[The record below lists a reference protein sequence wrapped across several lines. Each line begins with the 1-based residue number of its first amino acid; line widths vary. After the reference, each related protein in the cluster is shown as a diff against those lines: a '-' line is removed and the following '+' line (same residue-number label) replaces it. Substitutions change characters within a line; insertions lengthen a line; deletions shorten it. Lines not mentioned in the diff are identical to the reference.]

1 MGLVAD
7 RVALNFRVSQ
17 DAKTAFDSA
26 VADEYGMSDSYA
38 GFVLERELRSELGR
52 GHVATVREAVEDLAD
67 SLDDTPREK
76 DESQSAPEY
85 ISARNGD
92 TTVIRYRVSEDVRN
106 AIEEQQSDAFR
117 SAGEFVEAV
126 MTRYAETDGELV
138 RIAETVND
146 LAEEVALQSD
156 DEMTT
161 TERIASRLDDTFT
174 KREFLEAAE
183 EEGIG
188 TKKYALEE
196 YLPGVLD
203 AKDVIPAPGAPET
216 FIPRGSASDS
226 GPIDPARLPYHAM
239 SREEKRIAI
248 KAEAL
253 RELNSQGN
261 LKMSPS
267 EGCSIL
273 GGRPNSSTVRS
284 LFREIANEATD
295 NGFWYA
301 DGTLKVNGKRARE
314 ADWDNETAL
323 RITGHISIREGT
335 QGSEETTARSE
346 AEKEAEEQ
354 VAALENATPASE
366 TEQSGR
372 NSPD

>member
-1 MGLVAD
+1 MSD
-7 RVALNFRVSQ
+7 RAALNFRVSR
-17 DAKTAFDSA
+17 DAKKAFDSA
-26 VADEYGMSDSYA
+26 VADEYGTSDSYA

-52 GHVATVREAVEDLAD
+52 GHVATVREAVEDLAE
-67 SLDDTPREK
+67 SLDDTSREK

-92 TTVIRYRVSEDVRN
+92 TTVVRYRVSEEIRDAVK
-106 AIEEQQSDAFR
+106 EQQSDAFR

-126 MTRYAETDGELV
+126 MTRHAETDGELV

-146 LAEEVALQSD
+146 LAEELAHQDD

-161 TERIASRLDDTFT
+161 TDRIASRLDDTFT
-174 KREFLEAAE
+174 KQESLDAAKK
-183 EEGIG
+183 EGIG

-196 YLPGVLD
+196 YLPDVLD

-216 FIPRGSASDS
+216 FVPRGSASDS

-239 SREEKRIAI
+239 SREEKRTAI
-248 KAEAL
+248 KVEAL
-253 RELNSQGN
+253 RKLDQKPQRK

-273 GGRPNSSTVRS
+273 EGRPKASTVRS
-284 LFREIANEATD
+284 LFREIANEASD
-295 NGFWYA
+295 NGFWYV

-372 NSPD
+372 NSPY